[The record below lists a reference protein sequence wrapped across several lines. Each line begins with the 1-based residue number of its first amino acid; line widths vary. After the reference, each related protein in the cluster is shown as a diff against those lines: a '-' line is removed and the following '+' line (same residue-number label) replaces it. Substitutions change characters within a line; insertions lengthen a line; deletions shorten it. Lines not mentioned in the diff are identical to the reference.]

1 MKEHVSVQE
10 ILINQEIVIRELRE
24 RSIPISPENYALWYR
39 YTSGKD
45 IELND
50 IIASM
55 IEKQEPFTQGTLHK
69 LFEQFCE
76 EISSEELQRL
86 REELQSMVTTLF
98 RNVDEFVGES
108 DGYGEMLLESVEN
121 MSKAES
127 VHEINDIVASIVKKT
142 KTFGEKS
149 KAVSSNLDSVQTELA
164 DLKKTLTALQEE
176 IRHDTLTGIP
186 NRKAFDETI
195 ERQLSLA
202 NRQKRTFSVLMVDI
216 DFFKRVN
223 DTYGHLIGD
232 EVLQFVAQSIE
243 ARLRKE
249 DMVSR
254 FGGEEFVV
262 ILPETNREGAVLVAE
277 QLRSHFSHTHMK
289 REIAQTKVG
298 KVTISIGVTEYR
310 PKETLKDLL
319 TRADY
324 ALYSAKENGR
334 DQVCWK

>member
-1 MKEHVSVQE
+1 MKQTVPVHE
-10 ILINQEIVIRELRE
+10 ILKNQEIVIKELRD
-24 RSIPISPENYALWYR
+24 RSIPISPENYTLWYL
-39 YTSGKD
+39 YVLGNNL
-45 IELND
+45 ELNE
-50 IIASM
+50 IITSM
-55 IEKQEPFTQGTLHK
+55 IAKEEPFTQETLHK

-86 REELQSMVTTLF
+86 REELQSMVTALF
-98 RNVDEFVGES
+98 RNVDEIVGES
-108 DGYGEMLLESVEN
+108 DGFGDMLLESVEN

-127 VHEINDIVASIVKKT
+127 VHEINDIVASIVQKT
-142 KTFGEKS
+142 KTFGEKT
-149 KAVSSNLDSVQTELA
+149 KAVSSNLDSVQTELEE
-164 DLKKTLTALQEE
+164 LKKTLSALQEE

-195 ERQLSLA
+195 ERQLSLSR
-202 NRQKRTFSVLMVDI
+202 RQQRSFSVLMVDI
-216 DFFKRVN
+216 DYFKKVN

-249 DMVSR
+249 DLVAR

-262 ILPETNREGAVLVAE
+262 ILPETKRDQAILVAE
-277 QLRSHFSHTHMK
+277 QLRSHFAHTRMK
-289 REIAQTKVG
+289 REHAQTDVG
-298 KVTISIGVTEYR
+298 KVTISVGVTEYR
-310 PKETLKDLL
+310 SNETAKELL

-334 DQVCWK
+334 NQVCWK